1 MHRTWYLITSVRQ
14 VSRLL
19 RHGADVN
26 FQDEGSGRTA
36 LAQACQSGCADIVR
50 SLLDGGADCYLHDNH
65 AVSPLMLA
73 CQAGYQE
80 IVEVLL
86 VRGEADAYHCSDSGR
101 TSLLEAASEGHTN
114 CMAALMELGGAD
126 VNYVSEP
133 GKEHALLLAAAGGHL
148 AALKLLLQ
156 HGAKVNRTDACGTTA
171 LHAAARHGDVR
182 MVQVLLQHR
191 AKCIAEFK
199 SKHTP
204 LHEAAAAG
212 HTAVLKLL
220 LESNVAD
227 ASVLDSGLKTA
238 AQLAHHAS
246 AKVIFE
252 QYAEIARGGNGV
264 VSLVIERETGKE
276 RACKRL
282 PKQPK
287 EDASDAK
294 RMGYV
299 ESLRREVAVLTMLK
313 GSLQVAQLVEV
324 FETDSEVQIVM
335 ELCRGGELHQR
346 IGSTHYSERTA
357 ASYMR
362 SVLRTLA
369 QCHSHHILHRDVKL
383 GNFLLVDDSARSP
396 LRAVDFGLAVPFDPE
411 SLPMKNLPLEGTPWR
426 SVLLDE
432 VDYSAPCWDGVSRE
446 AISFVKSLLQRDPL
460 ARPSAKEALKHP
472 FLAGTSRERSSGKQL
487 FSVVARLQRFSQGST
502 FKRSVLQSIAA
513 ELLLNPQPLDSP
525 TADTDEATLLASQ
538 QPTGPHSQP
547 ATATA
552 TADSPEAMDLEM
564 SGQRDVQVPS
574 TQSAASAGGSSGGEA
589 RSACL
594 PSSLALQQLCR
605 QLHLDAG
612 SSVDAP
618 QLAESLTAMGYD
630 LDAAEVERL
639 LTEVSGSSTGG
650 RLGHVEFAASQID
663 YRYLQEDHADR
674 WLALA
679 RTAFTNLDVDQDGL
693 LGVDEIIAALR
704 TKLPPGEIRAA
715 VELAM
720 QEAGHGPASAGLAF
734 EDFMRMLKVRSTDS
748 LGLYDNRSQNGSSH
762 RGRPAE
768 SAERLNQILQGG
780 FEHSRHSDGK
790 ASENGSQGGSHKRR
804 MEAAHASSHDASQ
817 SRQGQYHGP
826 VITSHAAQT
835 RPGAAANSAAA
846 PAPIVWR
853 FDVHTRAAPAAA
865 SQPPPRRPTAPA
877 VTPAQPQARQP
888 VPSVRASPG
897 SNVSASA
904 GMERAWNFDPVPKP
918 ASQRVPKLASVED
931 FGGAVRAGP
940 VTMELFSRP
949 AVVLADGRGGERTGR
964 CGAVGGYFD
973 KRHHGDGLYKSMLAA
988 AAPAALPTVRE

>member
-1 MHRTWYLITSVRQ
+1 
-14 VSRLL
+14 
-19 RHGADVN
+19 
-26 FQDEGSGRTA
+26 
-36 LAQACQSGCADIVR
+36 
-50 SLLDGGADCYLHDNH
+50 
-65 AVSPLMLA
+65 
-73 CQAGYQE
+73 
-80 IVEVLL
+80 
-86 VRGEADAYHCSDSGR
+86 
-101 TSLLEAASEGHTN
+101 
-114 CMAALMELGGAD
+114 MELCCNANPDFGFSRD
-126 VNYVSEP
+126 FDD
-133 GKEHALLLAAAGGHL
+133 K
-148 AALKLLLQ
+148 
-156 HGAKVNRTDACGTTA
+156 
-171 LHAAARHGDVR
+171 
-182 MVQVLLQHR
+182 
-191 AKCIAEFK
+191 
-199 SKHTP
+199 
-204 LHEAAAAG
+204 
-212 HTAVLKLL
+212 
-220 LESNVAD
+220 
-227 ASVLDSGLKTA
+227 
-238 AQLAHHAS
+238 
-246 AKVIFE
+246 FE
-252 QYAEIARGGNGV
+252 TIKEIARGGNGV

-411 SLPMKNLPLEGTPWR
+411 SLPMKNLPLEGTPWYMAPETLSSQVLPASDLWSAGVMAYQLLCGKFPFDDKRNPSNPAVSNIWR

-918 ASQRVPKLASVED
+918 ASQRVAKLASVED